1 MNKLNYSLKYVE
13 YLFRKCRG
21 MMTSDLYFHTA
32 KLNKTSQTF
41 ANLKK
46 PITLSEK
53 ICHRLVFDHN
63 ALILC
68 WPTNWRSENMSAHE
82 RSLCR

>member
-32 KLNKTSQTF
+32 KLNKASQT
-41 ANLKK
+41 L
-46 PITLSEK
+46 PISKTYHAE
-53 ICHRLVFDHN
+53 
-63 ALILC
+63 
-68 WPTNWRSENMSAHE
+68 
-82 RSLCR
+82 

>member
-32 KLNKTSQTF
+32 KLNKASQTF
-41 ANLKK
+41 ANLK
-46 PITLSEK
+46 TYHAE
-53 ICHRLVFDHN
+53 
-63 ALILC
+63 
-68 WPTNWRSENMSAHE
+68 
-82 RSLCR
+82 